1 MADLSRAAEAARR
14 AADVLLRGAAA
25 RSVMLRIPA
34 PAIAGD
40 VAEQLG
46 LAIPQFQDV
55 ELAPVVFRTTAART
69 AENKA
74 ARRELLVS
82 ATAVEAL
89 TGSQDFASAAAL
101 FASAFGVLVD
111 QSLLAIASATELEA
125 GGTICGYRLELR
137 ESAADTI

>member
-1 MADLSRAAEAARR
+1 MAEISRAAEATRR
-14 AADVLLRGAAA
+14 AADVLLRGAGA

-55 ELAPVVFRTTAART
+55 ELTPVIFRTTSART
-69 AENKA
+69 AEGKT
-74 ARRELLVS
+74 ARRELLVP
-82 ATAVEAL
+82 ATAVGLL
-89 TGSQDFASAAAL
+89 TGSQDFASAATL

-111 QSLLAIASATELEA
+111 QALLAIASATELEA
-125 GGTICGYRLELR
+125 GGQICGYRLELR
-137 ESAADTI
+137 ESSADTL

>member
-1 MADLSRAAEAARR
+1 MADT
-14 AADVLLRGAAA
+14 LLRSTSS
-25 RSVMLRIPA
+25 RSVLLRIPA

-40 VAEQLG
+40 TAEQLG
-46 LAIPQFQDV
+46 LAVPQFQDV
-55 ELAPVVFRTTAART
+55 ELSPVIFRTAAART
-69 AENKA
+69 APGNA
-74 ARRELLVS
+74 ARRDLLVS
-82 ATAVEAL
+82 ASAVEKL
-89 TGSQDFASAAAL
+89 TGSQDFASVAAL

>member
-14 AADVLLRGAAA
+14 AASVLLRGAGA

-40 VAEQLG
+40 ASEQLG
-46 LAIPQFQDV
+46 LAVPQFQDV
-55 ELAPVVFRTTAART
+55 ELAPVVFRATSART
-69 AENKA
+69 AEGKA

-82 ATAVEAL
+82 ATAIETL
-89 TGSQDFASAAAL
+89 TGSHDFASTAAL

-111 QSLLAIASATELEA
+111 QSLLAITSATELTA
-125 GGTICGYRLELR
+125 GDAICGYRLQLH
-137 ESAADTI
+137 ESTADTL